1 VSVTEAA
8 ELLDQV
14 DDEYVSGLTAELI
27 AIPGH
32 EELPQREADVAVF
45 VDGLLRAE
53 GLGCEL
59 VEVEPGR
66 PNVIARL
73 PGVAPGPSL
82 MLNAHLDTVP
92 GYGMPDA
99 YVPRWRDGRL
109 WGRGAADMKGALA
122 CMIGALRA
130 LRGSGRRL
138 AGEVVLAGVVG
149 EESGSQGTLHLVG
162 GGAHADFA
170 IVGEPTRM
178 RIARA
183 HKGGMWAEVRFEGR
197 AAHGSVPE
205 LGVNAVEHAARFV
218 TAVETRLR
226 PRLDQRT
233 HPLLG
238 RATVNT
244 GVIRGGDRPPTVPAW
259 CSVQLDRRWLPG
271 EVHAEVL
278 EEFRDLLRELQA
290 ELPDLRWTVNEMPGT
305 ATFVHWWLDC
315 PEDASGLPELRA
327 AVEYAQGRTAELV
340 GVQFWTDAALLAHQG
355 ATPAVVCGPGDIAQA
370 HGHEEWIE
378 GDQLA
383 LATRVYLLAAA
394 AFLSREAA
402 Q

>member
-1 VSVTEAA
+1 MPAPDA
-8 ELLDQV
+8 DRLLGLV
-14 DDEYVSGLTAELI
+14 DDDFVAGLAAELI

-32 EELPQREADVAVF
+32 EDLDRREAGVALF
-45 VDGLLRAE
+45 LDELLRAE
-53 GLGCEL
+53 GLAVEL
-59 VEVEPGR
+59 AEVEPGR

-73 PGVAPGPSL
+73 AGTAPGPCL
-82 MLNAHLDTVP
+82 MLNAHIDTVP

-99 YVPRWRDGRL
+99 YTPRWRDGRL

-122 CMIGALRA
+122 CMAGALRA
-130 LRGSGRRL
+130 LRRSGRPL

-149 EESGSQGTLHLVG
+149 EESGSHGTLHLVEAG
-162 GGAHADFA
+162 GRADFA
-170 IVGEPTRM
+170 IVGEPTRL

-183 HKGGMWAEVRFEGR
+183 HKGGMWAEVKFEGR

-205 LGVNAVEHAARFV
+205 QGVNAIQHAARFV

-226 PRLDQRT
+226 PQLDGRT

-244 GVIRGGDRPPTVPAW
+244 GVIRGGDRPPTVPSW

-271 EVHAEVL
+271 EDHAGVL
-278 EEFRDLLRELQA
+278 EELRDLLRELEA
-290 ELPDLRWTVNEMPGT
+290 DLPELRWTVEEMPGT
-305 ATFVHWWLDC
+305 ATFVHWWLDT
-315 PEDASGLPELRA
+315 PEDVAGMPELRA
-327 AVEYAQGRTAELV
+327 AVEHVQGQAAELT

-370 HGHEEWIE
+370 HGDEEWVE
-378 GDQLA
+378 REQLE

-394 AFLSREAA
+394 AFLTPAA
-402 Q
+402 S